1 MIKSSI
7 DENIVAIDCAAPFF
21 FFDFELPSG
30 RVYDKSV
37 AEFIVKTIEAEDI
50 PIINAHDNKT
60 VGACVGA
67 NILESGV
74 AGRMILL
81 PEFKDLEPKWNMMNA
96 QFSAGLKVSAELNT
110 EEIITAE
117 SIDSMPCIIVHV

>member
-7 DENIVAIDCAAPFF
+7 NENVVAIDCAAPFF
-21 FFDFELPSG
+21 FFGLELPSG
-30 RVYDKSV
+30 RTYDKSV
-37 AEFIVKTIEAEDI
+37 AEFIVEAVEAEDV
-50 PIINAHDNKT
+50 PIINARDNTT
-60 VGACVGA
+60 VGACIGA

-96 QFSAGLKVSAELNT
+96 QFSAGLKTKGSLEGT
-110 EEIITAE
+110 ITAE
-117 SIDSMPCIIVHV
+117 SIDSLWCIIVYI

>member
-7 DENIVAIDCAAPFF
+7 NENVVAIDCAAPFF
-21 FFDFELPSG
+21 FFDLELPSG
-30 RVYDKSV
+30 RTYDKSV
-37 AEFIVKTIEAEDI
+37 AEFIVEAVEAEDV
-50 PIINAHDNKT
+50 PIINARNNKT
-60 VGACVGA
+60 VGACIGA

-96 QFSAGLKVSAELNT
+96 QFSAGLKTIGSVEGT
-110 EEIITAE
+110 ITAK
-117 SIDSMPCIIVHV
+117 SIDSMPCIIVYI